1 MQIQKFGR
9 DTTRSPLENRHS
21 HTSEFN
27 EKHFFNPE
35 TRMRFSPIQSRTS
48 RRDANFWHSISG
60 FKTRP
65 RRISFRFET
74 TSRNR
79 NTFLMVEREKLKLI
93 LTRIPGIENSHWAL
107 PYITWNAKAKGE
119 FDLFTEQFW
128 IQNYVVALD
137 VFLRSLKLSP
147 VS

>member
-1 MQIQKFGR
+1 MCPLSSKKSACNLEICC
-9 DTTRSPLENRHS
+9 TRGQQE
-21 HTSEFN
+21 E
-27 EKHFFNPE
+27 FFNPE
-35 TRMRFSPIQSRTS
+35 TRMRISPIQSRTS
-48 RRDANFWHSISG
+48 RRDENFWHSISG
-60 FKTRP
+60 FKTRSKKN
-65 RRISFRFET
+65 SFRFET

-93 LTRIPGIENSHWAL
+93 LTKIPGIENSHWAL

-137 VFLRSLKLSP
+137 VFLRSLELSS